1 MHVLTVALT
10 CAQVNKDGLKLQCSH
25 FRLEAPQL
33 AAPPVVIYCHCNSGS
48 RRDAEEALHVLL
60 PHDITVFTL
69 DFAVRLPAVL
79 GPLVL
84 GCMQLGR
91 VTAVPG

>member
-1 MHVLTVALT
+1 M
-10 CAQVNKDGLKLQCSH
+10 NKAGLKLQCSH
-25 FRLEAPQL
+25 FKPAQTTL

-69 DFAVRLPAVL
+69 DFAVCARPHACRLS
-79 GPLVL
+79 
-84 GCMQLGR
+84 
-91 VTAVPG
+91 